1 MNQMIQIRSVKQ
13 YFNEFIYE
21 NRDDLQQA
29 LRRAQIKMQLLDAFR
44 KEIFG
49 QITMKLGQDATNI
62 SREELANLDFVSNIL
77 TNGFRKWRRLCI
89 LCSEAGL
96 GNWLSLEDL
105 RQILEEDEAP
115 DGHTGAS
122 IAEEEKD
129 ENASKAV

>member
-89 LCSEAGL
+89 LCTEAGL

-129 ENASKAV
+129 ENASEAV

>member
-21 NRDDLQQA
+21 NRNDLQQA

-62 SREELANLDFVSNIL
+62 SREELANLGFVSNIL

-129 ENASKAV
+129 ENTSEAV

>member
-1 MNQMIQIRSVKQ
+1 MNEMVAIRSVKQ
-13 YFNEFIYE
+13 YFNDYVYA
-21 NRDDLQQA
+21 NRSDIQYPIK
-29 LRRAQIKMQLLDAFR
+29 RAKIKMQLLDAFR

-62 SREELANLDFVSNIL
+62 SREELANLGFVSNIL

>member
-62 SREELANLDFVSNIL
+62 SREELANLSFVSNIL

>member
-49 QITMKLGQDATNI
+49 QITMKLGQDATNV
-62 SREELANLDFVSNIL
+62 SREELANLGFVSNIL

-129 ENASKAV
+129 ENTSEAV